1 MKVTIVSLGAA
12 LLLEVVGAKCSFRLC
27 LLCMRVTH
35 SCMGSHSLLLASE
48 SDVSLSELCD
58 LCGIYCKCLAVIR

>member
-1 MKVTIVSLGAA
+1 MSLGAA

-58 LCGIYCKCLAVIR
+58 LCGIYCKCLVVIR